1 MSYII
6 YTSSGTILTT
16 VATGKINTATTSIA
30 LIGRDVNNYG
40 RYINQNLVDMLSN
53 FSTNSIPPNNPL
65 QGQLWY
71 DATYGVLKVF
81 DNDTGFTPVN
91 SPTISTSQ
99 PIGQVPGEFWYN
111 PTNASLNSIGQ
122 VPGEF
127 WYNPTNASLNF
138 LDDTGQYRSLTSFP
152 MYDVSGWQ
160 PSLTTIVD
168 QSSNAK
174 NVTLLKSY
182 GDVIGAI
189 TTSSF
194 VANTA
199 TSTSTFVNA
208 GTSSFAIAAGL
219 TIIGDIKATGNLHVG
234 HTTGTPTNSS
244 TPASWLKVDVGGSN
258 YYLPL
263 YQ

>member
-99 PIGQVPGEFWYN
+99 P
-111 PTNASLNSIGQ
+111 IGQ

>member
-111 PTNASLNSIGQ
+111 PTNASLN
-122 VPGEF
+122 
-127 WYNPTNASLNF
+127 F

-152 MYDVSGWQ
+152 MHDVSGWQ